1 MRPVIQGGFRRK
13 IKTVEELATLLGP
26 HPRKQKV
33 IMCHGTFD
41 LVHPGH
47 VRHLIYAK
55 SKADILVAS
64 LTSDEHIMK
73 ASHRPYVPEEL
84 RAMNLA
90 ALEMVDYVV
99 IDRDPTPNRNIT
111 RLQPDFF
118 AKGYEYSGG
127 VNPRTREEIAAL
139 SSYGGEILFTPAVVV
154 YSSSAIIDAEPPNI
168 AVEKLIAL
176 LEAER
181 LSFGD
186 LYKAVDSFKDL
197 RVHVVGDTIVDSY
210 THCAPIGSSTKTPT
224 LSLRFEH
231 QTDFVGGAGI
241 VAKHLRA
248 AGAQVMFSTL
258 LGDDRWRDFV
268 LQDLGKA
275 GVDCH
280 AVTEP
285 RRPTTNKAVVVANG
299 YHMLKIDTLDNRP
312 ITEATRQ
319 RLEQKIAEN
328 HTDIAVFSDF
338 RHGIFNR
345 ETIPPLSAAIP
356 SKRFKVADSQV
367 ATRWGNILE
376 FQNFD
381 LITPNEREA
390 RFALAEQELQ
400 VRPLGLDLFKRANCK
415 TLMLKLGPRGLL
427 TYRTMPD
434 ALPTDVRLFF
444 VLDSFADRVVDAVG
458 SGDALLAYA
467 TLALRST
474 GNEVVASVL
483 GSVAAA
489 IECGYEG
496 NIPVTLDD
504 LREKLATLEKLANFG

>member
-1 MRPVIQGGFRRK
+1 MRPVISGGFSRK
-13 IKTVEELATLLGP
+13 IKSAEELAKLLGP
-26 HPRKQKV
+26 RPRERKV

-47 VRHLIYAK
+47 VRHLVYAK

-64 LTSDEHIMK
+64 LTCDEHIMK
-73 ASHRPYVPEEL
+73 AHHRPYVPEDL

-99 IDRDPTPNRNIT
+99 IDRDPTPVRNLT

-118 AKGYEYSGG
+118 AKGYEYASGS
-127 VNPRTREEIAAL
+127 NPKTNEEVAAL
-139 SSYGGEILFTPAVVV
+139 GSYGGEIIFTPADVV
-154 YSSSAIIDAEPPNI
+154 YSSSAIIEAEPPNI
-168 AVEKLIAL
+168 AVEKLMAL

-181 LSFGD
+181 LSFSD
-186 LYKAVDSFKDL
+186 LYRTLERFKEL

-210 THCAPIGSSTKTPT
+210 TQCAPIGSSTKTPT

-231 QTDFVGGAGI
+231 QTDFVGGAGV

-248 AGAQVMFSTL
+248 AGARVSFSTM
-258 LGDDRWRDFV
+258 LGDDRWREFV
-268 LQDLGKA
+268 LQNLA
-275 GVDCH
+275 EAQVECH
-280 AVTEP
+280 AITEP
-285 RRPTTNKAVVVANG
+285 RRPTTNKAVIVANG

-312 ITEATRQ
+312 ISEATRRQ
-319 RLEQKIAEN
+319 LEQKIAADPS
-328 HTDIAVFSDF
+328 DIVVFSDF

-345 ETIPPLSAAIP
+345 ATIPPLSAAIP
-356 SKRFKVADSQV
+356 AKRFKVADSQV

-400 VRPLGLDLFKRANCK
+400 VRPLALELFNKAHCK
-415 TLMLKLGPRGLL
+415 TLMLKLGARGLL
-427 TYRTMPD
+427 TYRTLTD
-434 ALPTDVRLFF
+434 ALPEDVRAFF

-458 SGDALLAYA
+458 SGDALLAYS
-467 TLALRST
+467 TLALRAT
-474 GNEVVASVL
+474 GNDVIASVL
-483 GSVAAA
+483 GSIAAA

-496 NIPVTLDD
+496 NIPVTVDD
-504 LREKLATLEKLANFG
+504 LREKLGTLEKLANFG